1 MTRSFAFYKEERMPR
16 KITKATADEKMS
28 KPTPAKKQ
36 ISNVRKLKLLIT
48 VIDRSKTL
56 FYVDLLEQFEV
67 NVQMVLY
74 GRGTAN
80 SQMLDLLG
88 LAETDKSVII
98 SYIREDKV
106 KEALETLE
114 EKFQKVKNGKGIA
127 YTVSLDSIIGVSMYQ
142 LLSNDRTVKEGE
154 KR

>member
-1 MTRSFAFYKEERMPR
+1 MPR
-16 KITKATADEKMS
+16 KVTNDIEHNTDKSAS
-28 KPTPAKKQ
+28 AKKQ
-36 ISNVRKLKLLIT
+36 VSNVRKLKLLVT
-48 VIDRSKTL
+48 VVDRSKTL

-88 LAETDKSVII
+88 LAETEKSVII
-98 SYIREDKV
+98 SYIRSDKI
-106 KEALETLE
+106 KEAMETLD
-114 EKFQKVKNGKGIA
+114 EKFHKVKNGKGIA

-154 KR
+154 KK